1 MEEKK
6 LKHLPIIGKQTFKD
20 LIEGNMLY
28 VDKTKDIYNLLSSG
42 ETYYFLS
49 RPRRFGKSLLIS
61 TLEEIF
67 LGNKGLFKDL
77 YIYDKIEWKKYPI
90 IRIDFTGLVYVEG
103 IEGFKRS
110 FFNKIKNIGLEY
122 QIDLRSSDYKTS
134 FQELIE
140 KLSKINKVV
149 VLIDEYDKPI
159 VEYIDDSEIRNSMRD
174 IIKDFYIVLKESDK
188 YIQFAFLTG
197 VSKFSKISV
206 FSGLN
211 NLTDLT
217 MDKNYSTMLG
227 YTQDELEYYFEDRIK
242 LLAEELETSFEEAK
256 QELKKWYNGY
266 SWDGK
271 NFVYN
276 PFSILNVLKDKMLN
290 NYWFKSGTPTL
301 LIKLIKEK
309 EIDIEAL
316 ENFEASDALLD
327 SFEID
332 DIEVESLLFQTGY
345 LTIKEIKNPKSP
357 YRKYIL
363 NYPNTEVKESLLNN
377 ILRGISSSKNN
388 EIKIDH
394 IVEPIKKKYSLDDLL
409 EEVNEFNTHKETNTS
424 IDVGNGTL
432 DEVLAKK
439 YPLLN

>member
-1 MEEKK
+1 
-6 LKHLPIIGKQTFKD
+6 
-20 LIEGNMLY
+20 GNMLY

-67 LGNKGLFKDL
+67 LGNKELFKDL
-77 YIYDKIEWKKYPI
+77 YIYEKIEWKKYPI

-103 IEGFKRS
+103 IEGFKS
-110 FFNKIKNIGLEY
+110 SLLNELKNIGLRYKINLKE
-122 QIDLRSSDYKTS
+122 DKDYKLA
-134 FQELIE
+134 FRELLE
-140 KLSKINKVV
+140 ELSKINKVV
-149 VLIDEYDKPI
+149 ILIDEYDKPI
-159 VEYIDDSEIRNSMRD
+159 VEYIDDSEIRDNMRS

-242 LLAEELETSFEEAK
+242 LLAEELEISFEEAK

-388 EIKIDH
+388 Q
-394 IVEPIKKKYSLDDLL
+394 IVT
-409 EEVNEFNTHKETNTS
+409 F
-424 IDVGNGTL
+424 
-432 DEVLAKK
+432 
-439 YPLLN
+439 